1 MTLPSNPNY
10 FTPMSSTLSES
21 ATTANV
27 DSSQSSN
34 KLFSPWVWF
43 WGAFALVSLP
53 MLVPY
58 FIGMWRL
65 EHYQY
70 FPFAFVVVGA
80 LAYSRIDRETP
91 IRGPQS
97 FTIWIVLL
105 TAAALIFSSLM
116 FGSTWFAAVG
126 FVMLGIAFFG
136 SQTGTIDKTL
146 LVLSVPLL
154 MLIRLP
160 VGLDQML
167 IKQLQGVTTQLASV
181 LLDVIGVTHA
191 VQGNIIQLAGREL
204 LVAEAC
210 SGVQSVFTLAFL
222 ASVIVAYFRRRLW
235 LLPFYVF
242 ISLLLAIFGNVIRVT
257 TVAIAEYFWG
267 MDLASGLAHDMIGYV
282 ALAIAGLL
290 LLSFDQLVITI
301 LHPASV
307 LGSDMSTNP
316 FLRAWD
322 FFVSDPDARV
332 DFSRG
337 VYSREVVSPKM
348 ASADEGFFSSK
359 KLEPFLRNRVV
370 WTSMLGVAAVLTIG
384 ATIRASNAP
393 IETPMASLVKDFMI
407 YEPTSEL
414 LDGEVGALN
423 FVEHRI
429 SRGGSDPKLGKNS
442 DVWTYEFDD
451 QEGQFVISQTYS
463 GWHELCVC
471 YESMEWKLIDREV
484 CAPLLNDSPGIE
496 VSAVS
501 DQSGAPP
508 EVESNADE
516 SYVTGKF
523 KREDG
528 TYGYLIFGAVFEDG
542 TICPAPSNL
551 GAYGARFLSRL
562 ELYGVV
568 DRQELV
574 MVQLWF
580 VSPQKLEPE
589 VLDQL
594 KVGFEK
600 SRQNVANAMANKAS
614 GSSTAMNGPSNGTKI
629 EQLVHRKT
637 MAAKP

>member
-1 MTLPSNPNY
+1 MP
-10 FTPMSSTLSES
+10 STLSDS
-21 ATTANV
+21 ATTADV
-27 DSSQSSN
+27 DSSHSFK

-70 FPFAFVVVGA
+70 FPFVFIVVGA

-97 FTIWIVLL
+97 LSLWIVLL
-105 TAAALIFSSLM
+105 AAAGLICSSLV
-116 FGSTWFAAVG
+116 FSSTWFAAVG
-126 FVMLGIAFFG
+126 FVLIGIAFFG
-136 SQTGTIDKTL
+136 SQAGTVDETL
-146 LVLSVPLL
+146 LALSVPLL
-154 MLIRLP
+154 MLVRLP
-160 VGLDQML
+160 VGLDQIL

-222 ASVIVAYFRRRLW
+222 ASVIIAYFRRRLW

-257 TVAIAEYFWG
+257 TVAVAEYFWG
-267 MDLASGLAHDMIGYV
+267 MDLANGLAHDMIGYI

-301 LHPASV
+301 LHPASDF
-307 LGSDMSTNP
+307 GDDMSTNP
-316 FLRAWD
+316 FLRVWD
-322 FFVSDPDARV
+322 YFVSDSDARV
-332 DFSRG
+332 EYSRG
-337 VYSREVVSPKM
+337 AYSQEAVGLETRDTEQGV
-348 ASADEGFFSSK
+348 FSSK

-370 WTSMLGVAAVLTIG
+370 WASMLGIAAVLTIG
-384 ATIRASNAP
+384 ATIRASNAA

-407 YEPTSEL
+407 YEPTSQL

-423 FVEHRI
+423 FVDHRI

-442 DVWTYEFDD
+442 DVWTYEFDNN
-451 QEGQFVISQTYS
+451 EGQFVISQTYT

-471 YESMEWKLIDREV
+471 YENMEWKLIDREV
-484 CAPLLNDSPGIE
+484 CAPLSTDDADFI

-501 DQSGAPP
+501 DQTAAPMEAEP
-508 EVESNADE
+508 NADE

-523 KREDG
+523 KQENG
-528 TYGYLIFGAVFEDG
+528 TYGYLIFGAVFKDG

-580 VSPQKLEPE
+580 VSPRKLEPE
-589 VLDQL
+589 LLDKL
-594 KVGFEK
+594 KIGFEK
-600 SRQNVANAMANKAS
+600 SRQHVADAMASKAS
-614 GSSTAMNGPSNGTKI
+614 GSSTAMLEASRQTDS
-629 EQLVHRKT
+629 EQLVLSEP